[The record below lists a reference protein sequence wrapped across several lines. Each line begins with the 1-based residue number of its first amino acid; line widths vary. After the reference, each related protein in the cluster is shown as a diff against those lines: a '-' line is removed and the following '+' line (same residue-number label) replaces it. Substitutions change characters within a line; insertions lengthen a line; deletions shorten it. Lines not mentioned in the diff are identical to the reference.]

1 MRRTA
6 ILVAFALAT
15 STAVSNSVAT
25 APAFADGTTVL
36 CERVYPPGGTV
47 ITNMTFLAPGPT
59 FRYGECAS
67 ITTYITL
74 RGLGTSNFSDQ
85 PFMTTFDGSA
95 SLDVESLPANLFYGD
110 DSLIN
115 VSLPPNITSIGIA
128 AFYGTGMTTFTVPSG
143 VTSLPDQVF
152 ANTAQLRSITL
163 PSGLT
168 SIGED
173 AFWRS
178 RIESIDIPDGV
189 TTIDTRAFN
198 EAGALTSVDLP
209 ASLRTI
215 GDEAFRWT
223 ALAGTLTMPSGVTDI
238 GSEAFLDTN
247 LRTVVLNSG
256 VQTIG
261 EQAFGGMFRLAGT
274 LTIPASVTTLGD
286 NIVDT
291 THGVELR
298 ELTFLGNKP
307 DMSDDAFSALDDSS
321 LDSPRLSFTVGTSG
335 WGGTGTCGETVTVSG
350 YPFTG
355 VCIPTVTSMSPSWI
369 PVEGGAITITGTN
382 FMPGATVSID
392 GVTLSDVSRTSATTI
407 TATAP
412 ALTQGTRTLSVTNEG
427 LRSGTT
433 SVRYGPPP
441 SPGSQADPSP
451 TPSASP
457 SVTPTPSTTRPPPSP
472 SQSSGAGPSA
482 AQLLAAREVRPSRV
496 RALAQGVP
504 PGESIVIVDGRRVR
518 SSVTVSRQGMT
529 VRTGPVTVGVQG
541 RQPRGTNGEITE
553 GTVTIPRST
562 TLSRTRST
570 SVSSIQLAGSGN
582 APQTPMR
589 VFIIPQPHS
598 GATRIRTRDLGFLMT
613 DAEGRLGGRLSIP
626 VRTPGSYILQIN
638 GIGSDGVLR
647 SINVPAVVV
656 R

>member
-1 MRRTA
+1 
-6 ILVAFALAT
+6 
-15 STAVSNSVAT
+15 
-25 APAFADGTTVL
+25 
-36 CERVYPPGGTV
+36 
-47 ITNMTFLAPGPT
+47 MT
-59 FRYGECAS
+59 
-67 ITTYITL
+67 
-74 RGLGTSNFSDQ
+74 
-85 PFMTTFDGSA
+85 
-95 SLDVESLPANLFYGD
+95 SLPDRLFYGD
-110 DSLIN
+110 DTLTN
-115 VSLPPNITSIGIA
+115 VSLPPNITSIGTA
-128 AFYGTGMTTFTVPSG
+128 AFYGTGMTSFTVPSA
-143 VTSLPDQVF
+143 VTSLPELVF

-178 RIESIDIPDGV
+178 RIESIDLPDGV
-189 TTIDTRAFN
+189 TTIDDRAFN
-198 EAGALTSVDLP
+198 EAGWLTSVDLS
-209 ASLRTI
+209 ARLTTI
-215 GDEAFRWT
+215 GAYAFRNT
-223 ALAGTLTMPSGVTDI
+223 ALAGTLIIPSGVTDI
-238 GSEAFLDTN
+238 GVGAFLNTH
-247 LRTVVLNSG
+247 LTTVVLNSG
-256 VQTIG
+256 LQTIG
-261 EQAFGGMFRLAGT
+261 DQAFGGMPNLAGT

-291 THGVELR
+291 THGVDLR

-335 WGGTGTCGETVTVSG
+335 WGGTGACGETVTVSG

-355 VCIPTVTSMSPSWI
+355 ICVPTVTSISPSWI
-369 PVEGGAITITGTN
+369 PVEGAAITITGTD
-382 FMPGATVSID
+382 FMPSATVSID
-392 GVTLSDVSRTSATTI
+392 GVALSDISVESETTI
-407 TATAP
+407 TAAAP

-441 SPGSQADPSP
+441 SPGGQADPSP

-457 SVTPTPSTTRPPPSP
+457 SVTPTPSTTRPQPSP

-504 PGESIVIVDGRRVR
+504 PGESIVIIDGRRVR

-529 VRTGPVTVGVQG
+529 VRTGPVTMGVQG
-541 RQPRGTNGEITE
+541 RQPRGTNGEIAE
-553 GTVTIPRST
+553 GTVTTPRST
-562 TLSRTRST
+562 TLFRTRSP

-582 APQTPMR
+582 APRTPMR

-598 GATRIRTRDLGFLMT
+598 GPTRIRTRDLGFVMT
-613 DAEGRLGGRLSIP
+613 DAEGRLSGRLSIP

-638 GIGSDGVLR
+638 GLGSDGVLR
-647 SINVPAVVV
+647 SINVPAMVV